1 MVIKKILNFFGKL
14 LTKPKTSMKEDEL
27 KEIFLAEALDGY
39 EELNKQFILLEND
52 HANKKAVD
60 TIFRITHTLKANA
73 AGMGFDDVASMAH
86 TLEDVF
92 TEIKSEKILIDKG
105 LFADL
110 FKANDILGAMLF
122 SIKNNKTEPTKF
134 KGIKTKLE
142 VIVRKARFGED
153 ALPEDKFSS
162 VNQSDAKEIVAE
174 VEKIEINSE
183 AETSIL
189 TPLEAISVTETNT
202 ISPSEENNAETVLE
216 SQHEETEA
224 KLSFSDLVSI
234 PVRKLDNLMNL
245 VGELIIERD
254 RVVTTF
260 NSKMGRNNE
269 FSRLQRISSELQYSI
284 MDVRLVQVNVL
295 FNKFH
300 RIVRDTANAES
311 KTVKLVLEGT
321 ENEIDRNILQTI
333 SDSLVHLVR
342 NAISHGIESAEV
354 RKSKGK
360 PEFGTIYI
368 KAKSEKDAVV
378 IEVEDDGKGIDP
390 QMIKKKALEKKM
402 MPVELLNQMNEQDLI
417 QLIFEPGFSSA
428 EKITSVSGRGV
439 GMDVVKQA
447 IDSIGGRI
455 NIQTEV
461 GKGSVFSLILP
472 SSMALKAALLFGLG
486 ESEYAIPLSYT
497 DTVIQIANENIHQVG
512 KGLIAVHNNKTISI
526 IFLKDL
532 LSLSSIEDLT
542 DSSILLSG
550 LKKNESEKPQKHY
563 VVIVSYGK
571 REVGFVVERLMQ
583 QKEIVEKPLYKP
595 LENLKFISGA
605 TILGNGK
612 VCLVLDI
619 PSIVSHIFK
628 INRSISKF

>member
-1 MVIKKILNFFGKL
+1 MVLKKILNFFGNL

-92 TEIKSEKILIDKG
+92 TEIKSEKILIDKS

-142 VIVRKARFGED
+142 VIVRKARFGDD
-153 ALPEDKFSS
+153 ALPENKFSNI
-162 VNQSDAKEIVAE
+162 NQSELKETVAE
-174 VEKIEINSE
+174 VEKFEENSVSDVNILVSNE
-183 AETSIL
+183 LVYENETLIQKGENI
-189 TPLEAISVTETNT
+189 TEAI
-202 ISPSEENNAETVLE
+202 LE
-216 SQHEETEA
+216 SQPEEIEA

-300 RIVRDTANAES
+300 RIVRDTATSEN

-342 NAISHGIESAEV
+342 NAISHGIESADI
-354 RKSKGK
+354 RKSLGK
-360 PEFGTIYI
+360 PEFGIIYI
-368 KAKSEKDAVV
+368 RAKSEKDAVI
-378 IEVEDDGKGIDP
+378 IEVEDDGKGIDS
-390 QMIKKKALEKKM
+390 QMIKKKALEKKI
-402 MPVELLNQMNEQDLI
+402 MPLELLNQMNEQDLI

-532 LSLSSIEDLT
+532 LSLNSIDDLS
-542 DSSILLSG
+542 DSNILLSG
-550 LKKNESEKPQKHY
+550 LRKNESEKPQKHY

-583 QKEIVEKPLYKP
+583 QKEIVEKPLFKP

-628 INRSISKF
+628 INRSIS